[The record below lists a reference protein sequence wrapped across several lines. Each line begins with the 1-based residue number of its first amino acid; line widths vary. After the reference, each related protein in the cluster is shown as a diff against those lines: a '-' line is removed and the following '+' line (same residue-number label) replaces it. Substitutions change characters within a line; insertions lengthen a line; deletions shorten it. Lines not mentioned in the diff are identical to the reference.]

1 MSLGGFLSKMPVVGN
16 FFPSDEA
23 EAHKANLAG
32 AAAAY
37 QAYRPEMAQAY
48 TNALGNTLG
57 AYSGIDNYIAQKY
70 GAGAVPRPVIANPL
84 SPRAQTLGSVQGMTR
99 GGTAGDVGGGAL
111 AGAGTGAMAGSTFGP
126 YGAAIGGVAGGIL
139 GAAGA
144 AMHRGTVTPSPIG
157 AFQQYQTYPSRTR

>member
-84 SPRAQTLGSVQGMTR
+84 SPRAQTLGSVQDATR
-99 GGTAGDVGGGAL
+99 GGTAGRLLTA
-111 AGAGTGAMAGSTFGP
+111 AWSRRSTP
-126 YGAAIGGVAGGIL
+126 
-139 GAAGA
+139 
-144 AMHRGTVTPSPIG
+144 RGWPVP
-157 AFQQYQTYPSRTR
+157 RKVRWKR